1 MLGSWLNFELI
12 WSCIAH
18 TGRNMSDRV
27 ALSTLNTLS
36 AKTYIYVQNH
46 DFRAYLIFWAL
57 CIFNFKELLPAP
69 ADLKVELTSIPKMG
83 LNWL

>member
-1 MLGSWLNFELI
+1 MLVSWLNFQLI
-12 WSCIAH
+12 WVCIAH

-46 DFRAYLIFWAL
+46 DFRTYLRFWAL
-57 CIFNFKELLPAP
+57 
-69 ADLKVELTSIPKMG
+69 
-83 LNWL
+83 